1 MNPAN
6 ADAPTTGR
14 KYWRSLSELEGKPE
28 FEDYL
33 RREFPV
39 SGDQFPD
46 NLSRRRWLQL
56 MGASLTLAGAV
67 GCRYEKEIIAPF
79 AQRPQNRVPGK
90 PQRFATTIEYAGA
103 ARPLL
108 VTCFDGRPVKPE
120 GNPEH
125 PESFGATDL
134 YSQAAALELYDPDRA
149 RTGYEIL
156 DGRAEELDEEETRRR
171 ARTFFAAIR
180 GGEGGSTVVLTE
192 ATSSPTMARL
202 MGQLASSGVEWVQY
216 SPVTDDNERVGLREV
231 FGADLVA
238 QPLLNQAKVIL
249 SLDHDFIASYDP
261 ATVRR
266 QHDFIEGRNP
276 DERQMNRLYSVE
288 SKFSMTGM
296 KADHRL
302 AIRSSLIGSFLGQL
316 FGEVQRLKA
325 EGAANHA
332 KGVAD
337 QASAANDTNRVPVFF
352 AALAEDLAASQ
363 GQAVVLV
370 GQNQPPEVHALAAR
384 LNDLIGATGATL
396 EYRPAPNP
404 RPVCTEA
411 LASLADRLNG
421 GEVDNLVVIGG
432 NPAFDAPSDVDFASA
447 MQKAGNVVRIG
458 MWVDETSLQ
467 SDLHLP
473 QLHAFETWGDV
484 VSTYGVWSISQ
495 PMIAPLHFGWSAI
508 EFAAEALGQAADS
521 QAIVRETAR
530 GALGLAGEVAWREIV
545 KKGFVAESGAAPA
558 TVTAS
563 GEAELTGALDPTLW
577 EEDSKRLTES
587 VELTFFPCRKL
598 YDGRFANNG
607 WLQEFPDPIGKVTWD
622 NVLYVNRET
631 ANALKLKQGI
641 LARVSVAGSEIVAPV
656 FIQPGQANGSLAIA
670 LGYGRFAAGKIGG
683 LVPEGIEPVGT
694 NVAPVR
700 RSDTW
705 WIAQDVTV
713 ESTGTPYKIA
723 TTQDHNAI
731 DDFGLQEIK
740 NRAPRLVRE
749 GTFEEYV
756 KFLDEGEGE
765 GHVHGEEEAKG
776 GHSPT
781 APIDET
787 SPAVDAPASVDA
799 EAKRDPH
806 GDSHEHDGEHDHADE
821 HGTGHHRQFPPQPGH
836 HPKLESLWTE
846 WSYEGQAWGMA
857 IDLNRCTGCNA
868 CAVACQA
875 ENNVPIVGKDMVA
888 RNREMHWL
896 RVDRYFAGDLDNPSA
911 LHQPMLCQ
919 QCENA
924 PCESVCPVA
933 ATVHSTEGLNDMVYN
948 RCIGTRY
955 CGNNCPYKVR
965 RFNYLWYRGNPRLN
979 QDDGDL
985 SNLVLNPEVTVRTRG
1000 VMEKCTFCVQRIQNA
1015 KIDAKAERR
1024 PLGANEIQT
1033 ACQQA
1038 CPTEAIIFGDLN
1050 REESRAAQLHR
1061 SPRAY
1066 ALLEELNTKPR
1077 NRYLAQITN
1086 PHPALHAFENPKA

>member
-6 ADAPTTGR
+6 ADAPSTGR

-46 NLSRRRWLQL
+46 NVSRRRWLQL
-56 MGASLTLAGAV
+56 MGASLTLAGAI

-79 AQRPQNRVPGK
+79 AQRPRNRVPGK
-90 PQRFATTIEYAGA
+90 PQFFATTIEYAGA

-108 VTCFDGRPVKPE
+108 MTCFDGRPVKPE

-134 YSQAAALELYDPDRA
+134 YSQASALELYDPDRA
-149 RTGYEIL
+149 RTGYEVL
-156 DGRAEELDEEETRRR
+156 EGRAEELDEEETIRR
-171 ARTFFAAIR
+171 ARTFFTAIR
-180 GGEGGSTVVLTE
+180 GGQAGSTVVLTE
-192 ATSSPTMARL
+192 TTSSPTMARL
-202 MGQLASSGVEWVQY
+202 MGQLAGSGVEWVQF
-216 SPVTDDNERVGLREV
+216 SPVSDDNERVGLREA

-276 DERQMNRLYSVE
+276 DARQMNRLYCVE
-288 SKFSMTGM
+288 SKFTMTGM

-316 FGEVQRLKA
+316 FGEVQRLKS
-325 EGAANHA
+325 G
-332 KGVAD
+332 GVANGAKAVAD
-337 QASAANDTNRVPVFF
+337 EQMALETPDRAPIFLAAV
-352 AALAEDLAASQ
+352 AEDLAAAQ
-363 GQAVVLV
+363 GQAVVIV

-384 LNDLIGATGATL
+384 LNDLIGAPGATL
-396 EYRPAPNP
+396 EYRSAPNP
-404 RPVCTEA
+404 RPVCIEA
-411 LASLADRLNG
+411 LATLADRLNA

-432 NPAFDAPSDVDFASA
+432 NPAFDAPSDIDFGAA
-447 MQKAGNVVRIG
+447 MLKAGNVVRIG
-458 MWVDETSLQ
+458 MWVDETSLV

-473 QLHAFETWGDV
+473 QLHAYETWGDV
-484 VSTYGVWSISQ
+484 VSPYGIWSISQ
-495 PMIAPLHFGWSAI
+495 PMIDPLHFGWSAI
-508 EFAAEALGQAADS
+508 GFAAEALGQQVDA
-521 QAIVRETAR
+521 QALIRETAR
-530 GALGLAGEVAWREIV
+530 GALGLAGETAWRNIV
-545 KKGFVAESGAAPA
+545 KLGFAPETVEEPA
-558 TVTAS
+558 TASLS
-563 GEAELTGALDPTLW
+563 GEADLSGALVPTRW
-577 EEDSKRLTES
+577 EEESKRLTGS
-587 VELTFFPCRKL
+587 IELTFFPSRTV

-607 WLQEFPDPIGKVTWD
+607 WLQEFPDPISKVTWD
-622 NVLYVNRET
+622 NVLYVNPET
-631 ANALKLKQGI
+631 ATALRLRQGE
-641 LARVSVAGSEIVAPV
+641 LARISVAGSEIAAPV

-670 LGYGRFAAGKIGG
+670 LGYGRISAGKIGG
-683 LVPEGIEPVGT
+683 AVVEGIEPVGT
-694 NVAPVR
+694 DVSPVR

-705 WIAQDVTV
+705 WIATDVTV
-713 ESTGTPYKIA
+713 ASTGTPYKIA

-731 DDFGLQEIK
+731 DEFGLKEIRD
-740 NRAPRLVRE
+740 RAPRLVRE
-749 GTFEEYV
+749 GTYEAYLH
-756 KFLDEGEGE
+756 FLDEYE
-765 GHVHGEEEAKG
+765 GHPHGVEEAKG
-776 GHSPT
+776 GHSST
-781 APIDET
+781 APLDET
-787 SPAVDAPASVDA
+787 SPAVEAPASMKA
-799 EAKRDPH
+799 EAERDEH
-806 GDSHEHDGEHDHADE
+806 AHEGEHLYADE
-821 HGTGHHRQFPPQPGH
+821 HGTGHHRQFPPQSGH

-875 ENNVPIVGKDMVA
+875 ENNVPIVGKDQVA

-896 RVDRYFAGDLDNPSA
+896 RIDRYFAGDPDNPSA

-979 QDDGDL
+979 QEDGDL
-985 SNLVLNPEVTVRTRG
+985 TNLVLNPEVTVRTRG
-1000 VMEKCTFCVQRIQNA
+1000 VMEKCTFCVQRIQNVKIEA
-1015 KIDAKAERR
+1015 KTENR
-1024 PLGANEIQT
+1024 PLGPNEIQT

-1050 REESRAAQLHR
+1050 REESLAAQLHR

-1086 PHPALHAFENPKA
+1086 PHPALYEFENRERV